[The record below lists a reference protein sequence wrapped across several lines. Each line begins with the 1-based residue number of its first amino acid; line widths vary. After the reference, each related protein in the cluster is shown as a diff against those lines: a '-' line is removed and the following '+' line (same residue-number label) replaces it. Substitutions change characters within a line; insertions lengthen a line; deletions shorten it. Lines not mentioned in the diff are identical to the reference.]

1 MATQTYRWLYFT
13 VDRAAA
19 SFTTDSNGKLMFS
32 HVTSVL
38 ANNNFVFYV
47 ITSDSEVAVLD
58 VSRLWEQS
66 ESYKLVLVVKQSRR
80 PYVGRSLAALIEKLE
95 TR

>member
-1 MATQTYRWLYFT
+1 
-13 VDRAAA
+13 
-19 SFTTDSNGKLMFS
+19 MFS

-38 ANNNFVFYV
+38 ANNSFVFYV

-66 ESYKLVLVVKQSRR
+66 EGYKLVLVVEA
-80 PYVGRSLAALIEKLE
+80 V
-95 TR
+95 